1 MKRKL
6 PAFKTDEEAAR
17 FLDRKDLSDYINVE
31 NMVPAH
37 FEFERKTKSLTM
49 RIPAALLEAVKARA
63 ARQGIPYQRFIR
75 QTLERETRDGEDLVD
90 AFQDRA
96 GHPGQSGVW
105 RVHNEIAA
113 PHAINKQG
121 WNSSIDD
128 G

>member
-17 FLDRKDLSDYINVE
+17 FLDRKDLSDYINAE
-31 NMVPAH
+31 NMVPAR

-75 QTLERETRDGEDLVD
+75 QTLERVVSEATR
-90 AFQDRA
+90 
-96 GHPGQSGVW
+96 
-105 RVHNEIAA
+105 
-113 PHAINKQG
+113 
-121 WNSSIDD
+121 
-128 G
+128 